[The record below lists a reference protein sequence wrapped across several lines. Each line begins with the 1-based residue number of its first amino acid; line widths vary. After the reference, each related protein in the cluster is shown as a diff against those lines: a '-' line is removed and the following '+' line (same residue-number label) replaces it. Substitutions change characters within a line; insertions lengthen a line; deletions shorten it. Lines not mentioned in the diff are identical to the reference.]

1 MTVLDCVSHLIAE
14 VEERIST
21 VRAAAVPVEHTE
33 GVCRLAAK
41 VALVVVGSSIVNG
54 DLDSV
59 IVAPPLWCPWGSRD
73 GVGLAFMASSTCAV
87 GSDE

>member
-1 MTVLDCVSHLIAE
+1 LTVLDCVSHLIAE

-33 GVCRLAAK
+33 GVCGLAAK

-59 IVAPPLWCPWGSRD
+59 LVAPPLWCPWGSRD